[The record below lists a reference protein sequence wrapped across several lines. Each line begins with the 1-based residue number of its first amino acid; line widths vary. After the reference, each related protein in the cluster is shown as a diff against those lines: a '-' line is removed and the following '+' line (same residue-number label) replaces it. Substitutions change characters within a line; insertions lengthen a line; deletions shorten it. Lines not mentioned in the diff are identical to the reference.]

1 MLPSELLRLKFPF
14 EPTLGQSKAFKLL
27 DQFILEKEKDKQAM
41 LLKGYAGTGKTSLLS
56 VLVNI
61 LQHFD
66 YHFMLMAPTGRA
78 AKVMSEYSGQKAY
91 TIHKIIY
98 AQKGEGG
105 GGIGP
110 SFQKR
115 KNLLS
120 KTIFIVDEASMISDD
135 PEVGDRG
142 LLTDLI
148 SYVFEKSSNKL
159 LIVGDPAQLPP
170 VKYEVSQALEGDY
183 LKYKYQLNLTE
194 IELKE
199 VVRQEAASGIL
210 HNATSLRENID
221 ANIPEIQ
228 FITKGFRDL
237 YKIGGDKLEDGLRY
251 AYKKFG
257 MENSIIICRSNKNAT
272 LYNQYIRRSINFSE
286 DEINAGDLVMIVK
299 NNYSTLPEDSPAGFL
314 ANGDF
319 AEVVKIRRFEEM
331 HGFRYANVELR
342 LTDDTD
348 HPPFEA
354 KIFLDTLH
362 SYTPSL
368 SGEEYKKLYESV
380 AADYADI
387 ASKRDRLNA
396 IRKDPYL
403 NALQVKF
410 AYALTCHKS
419 QGGQWDVVFLDQ
431 GFIQEETINKEYM
444 RWLYTAFT
452 RATKELYLVN
462 FNSSFF

>member
-1 MLPSELLRLKFPF
+1 MQVSSLLQSVFPF
-14 EPTLGQSKAFKLL
+14 EPTYGQQQLFRLL
-27 DQFILEKEKDKQAM
+27 DKFLVPKEDQKEVL
-41 LLKGYAGTGKTSLLS
+41 LLKGYAGTGKTTIISS
-56 VLVNI
+56 LVNV
-61 LQHFD
+61 LSKFG
-66 YHFMLMAPTGRA
+66 YNYVLMAPTGRA
-78 AKVMSEYSGQKAY
+78 AKVMSEYSGKKAH

-98 AQKGEGG
+98 TQKKDMGL
-105 GGIGP
+105 
-110 SFQKR
+110 SFSFTRR

-135 PEVGDRG
+135 PDVGERG
-142 LLTDLI
+142 VLSDMMA
-148 SYVFEKSSNKL
+148 YVFEKTSNKL

-170 VKYEVSQALEGDY
+170 VKYEISHALDGEY
-183 LKYKYQLNLTE
+183 LRFKYDLALTE
-194 IELKE
+194 YELTE
-199 VVRQEAASGIL
+199 VVRQQAASGIL
-210 HNATSLRENID
+210 YNATELRKNIND
-221 ANIPEIQ
+221 NLTDIH
-228 FITKGFRDL
+228 FVTRGFKDV
-237 YKIGGDKLEDGLRY
+237 YKIGGEKLEDGLRY

-257 MENSIIICRSNKNAT
+257 IENSIIVCRSNKNAT
-272 LYNQYIRRSINFSE
+272 LYNQYIRRTINFSE

-299 NNYSTLPEDSPAGFL
+299 NNYTTLPEDSSAGFL

-319 AEVVKIRRFEEM
+319 AEVLKIRRYEEM
-331 HGFRYANVELR
+331 HGFRFVTAEMR
-342 LTDDTD
+342 LTDDPDNTQ
-348 HPPFEA
+348 FEA

-380 AADYADI
+380 ALDYADI
-387 ASKRDRLNA
+387 TSKRDRMEA

-419 QGGQWDVVFLDQ
+419 QGGQWDAVFVDQ
-431 GFIQEETINKEYM
+431 GYLQDEAINREYL

-462 FNSSFF
+462 FNPSFF